1 MLRVNTTVVALVNAA
16 DATLDRVAASNVAVH
31 RSDAETSDLERAQA
45 AWSAAHGAGRRYFVH
60 RADPLA
66 AVAAAWAREFD
77 GPRVAGELEIAR
89 TETLTRWRA
98 GSIALP
104 DFYLIEAPDELP
116 ATERHWFLGVLAG
129 RAMPNP
135 WFGFFGAFTATLFMP
150 LIGQGFSLVA
160 GGAENRLA
168 ARIARL
174 PLRWTNLF
182 LLFLLVVVEAVA
194 VSGGDF

>member
-16 DATLDRVAASNVAVH
+16 DETLDRVAASNVAVH

-66 AVAAAWAREFD
+66 AVAAAWVREFD

-129 RAMPNP
+129 AAAHRVVLAEPDRTVRDHLGSLPTGPWWPPLDRLLDGIEHVVPDQFNP
-135 WFGFFGAFTATLFMP
+135 TP
-150 LIGQGFSLVA
+150 PS
-160 GGAENRLA
+160 
-168 ARIARL
+168 
-174 PLRWTNLF
+174 
-182 LLFLLVVVEAVA
+182 
-194 VSGGDF
+194 